1 MVNYHLVIIKYPFF
15 PVSPVFVSE
24 AMEWNTRKINKDVAN
39 YKVFGLSFG
48 EHQVKNIQKDC
59 FFWKSKKKT
68 GERGVKVTF
77 KDKVVIKS
85 FEFQTR
91 QDSVKFKMKL
101 S

>member
-1 MVNYHLVIIKYPFF
+1 
-15 PVSPVFVSE
+15 
-24 AMEWNTRKINKDVAN
+24 MEWNTRKINKDVAN

-59 FFWKSKKKT
+59 FFWKSKEKT

-91 QDSVKFKMKL
+91 QDSVKFKIKISEQIEMKYIEIVC
-101 S
+101 

>member
-1 MVNYHLVIIKYPFF
+1 
-15 PVSPVFVSE
+15 
-24 AMEWNTRKINKDVAN
+24 MEWNTRKINKDVAD
-39 YKVFGLSFG
+39 YEVIGLPSDEQEVG
-48 EHQVKNIQKDC
+48 YTKKKIHLIQTDC
-59 FFWKSKKKT
+59 FFWKSKEKT

-77 KDKVVIKS
+77 KDKVVIES

>member
-1 MVNYHLVIIKYPFF
+1 
-15 PVSPVFVSE
+15 
-24 AMEWNTRKINKDVAN
+24 MEWNTRKINKDVAD
-39 YKVFGLSFG
+39 YEVIGLPSD
-48 EHQVKNIQKDC
+48 EQQVIIHEQQVIIHQIQKDC

-91 QDSVKFKMKL
+91 QDSVKFKIKISEQIEMKYIEIVC
-101 S
+101 